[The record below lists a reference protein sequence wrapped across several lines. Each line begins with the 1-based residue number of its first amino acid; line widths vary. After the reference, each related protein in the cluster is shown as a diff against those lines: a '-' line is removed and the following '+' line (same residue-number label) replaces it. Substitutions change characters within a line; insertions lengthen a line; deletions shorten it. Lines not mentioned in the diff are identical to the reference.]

1 MKVKTVLE
9 KKLRLLDLQYEILCI
24 KKDVENDEMKQYQVE
39 GELRLVEEHKV
50 YLQKLI
56 YSLTWENWIG
66 ETRVDR

>member
-1 MKVKTVLE
+1 MKVKTMLE

-24 KKDVENDEMKQYQVE
+24 KKDVENDEMKQCQVE
-39 GELRLVEEHKV
+39 GELRLLEEHKI

-66 ETRVDR
+66 ETRAKA